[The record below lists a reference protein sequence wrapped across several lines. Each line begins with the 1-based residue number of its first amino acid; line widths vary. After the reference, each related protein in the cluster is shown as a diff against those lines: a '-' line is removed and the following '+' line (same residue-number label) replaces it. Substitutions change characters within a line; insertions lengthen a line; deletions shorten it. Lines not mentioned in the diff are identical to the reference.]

1 MLGVAPRSSRT
12 NLNVP
17 VSSGRSEKTRHTNPL
32 VMTGRSLPYR
42 AVSDSTA
49 CPGVDAPGGATTGGT
64 AATEGCVN
72 GAGRLGIEAGTEGGV
87 RLIAL
92 TVYVSAAGCNGGCCM
107 V

>member
-1 MLGVAPRSSRT
+1 M
-12 NLNVP
+12 P

-72 GAGRLGIEAGTEGGV
+72 GAGRLGIEAGPEGGA

-92 TVYVSAAGCNGGCCM
+92 PGSGTEAGGTGGG
-107 V
+107 

>member
-1 MLGVAPRSSRT
+1 MLGVAPRSSRIS
-12 NLNVP
+12 LNVP

-64 AATEGCVN
+64 AANARCVN
-72 GAGRLGIEAGTEGGV
+72 GAGKLGIETGPEGAGRLAALPGPGAQAGGPRGRV
-87 RLIAL
+87 PR
-92 TVYVSAAGCNGGCCM
+92 
-107 V
+107 